1 MTFPVSSRLGFGDL
15 IDRLSGEAPRRDTER
30 LLFSDLRPELR
41 ERKTGAIRLPR
52 ADGSRLA
59 LTEFFQFM
67 AGIAQRALSDPVEL
81 VRSRSR
87 NYYHGTADEPVIQA
101 AIGVAS
107 AKAFAATATVNAAT
121 TLLAQ
126 SWHEPRDFALSLEAA
141 LAASRAKIT
150 VESLALAVIDALT
163 QVASGSMLST
173 ERALD
178 RHWRN
183 LKVLASH
190 NPSIY
195 KQQVLGA
202 YELHGTQPP
211 LSVYF

>member
-1 MTFPVSSRLGFGDL
+1 VP
-15 IDRLSGEAPRRDTER
+15 
-30 LLFSDLRPELR
+30 
-41 ERKTGAIRLPR
+41 
-52 ADGSRLA
+52 
-59 LTEFFQFM
+59 
-67 AGIAQRALSDPVEL
+67 
-81 VRSRSR
+81 
-87 NYYHGTADEPVIQA
+87 
-101 AIGVAS
+101 
-107 AKAFAATATVNAAT
+107 
-121 TLLAQ
+121 
-126 SWHEPRDFALSLEAA
+126 
-141 LAASRAKIT
+141 
-150 VESLALAVIDALT
+150 
-163 QVASGSMLST
+163 SGSTLST